1 MVDLIEPIK
10 APDATFSPLS
20 PEAPASPTS
29 PESPE
34 AGSFLDVQAEDLK
47 TADTEAEGEVDFF
60 TDILIKA
67 RRKRYERELESQ
79 AAQANQIFGQDGIT
93 VTDTEKFIKAMED
106 LDGLQELAE
115 RGLGYVDKGYSKY
128 LQYKFDVSF
137 EQAELMNSYFQSGA
151 YVPGVSPKDLKFLP
165 GYKTSLTAGSGLADD
180 ILYTDPVLVA
190 PLGEIGAQPLTG
202 PLTEAQN
209 AMNEAAKV
217 GGNVT
222 DFKKAGKDALAKS
235 EKAIAT
241 GVKAASVAAGMLAI
255 NEFIK
260 DPSIGT
266 ALGAGAATA
275 QAAAS
280 FGVSG
285 AKAATA
291 ALGPAALAFA
301 GFQLVGSL
309 LSDRNYMRSQ
319 GSFSFNANTGKFTS
333 SMAMGADNGS
343 SAWIEGQQAVI
354 LSTIDELT
362 DKYGF
367 EVDAAGVSK
376 ALEGGYKGKGYITN
390 SVAYARQGGRNASFS
405 AQDYVFNLISN
416 GGLKAGE
423 NTNLEITE
431 DPAAF
436 IKFMGELNTK
446 MQDQYAAYMWQ
457 NHNGIEVSISKSMT
471 NRKGYKGYVAFGSEM
486 AAKAQASVLT
496 KKAGNL
502 APITS
507 GGSRNLPRGLI
518 ATPKM
523 EYVVRRRTDPIH
535 ERSQVALGEFEVVPQ
550 VTVAYTDRF
559 GNPLTRSAEE
569 YAKTRVVPENLQR
582 RGISV

>member
-1 MVDLIEPIK
+1 MVDLIEPTEL
-10 APDATFSPLS
+10 PDAPLSPLS
-20 PEAPASPTS
+20 PQAPVSPTA
-29 PESPE
+29 PE
-34 AGSFLDVQAEDLK
+34 AGSFLDVESDDLK
-47 TADTEAEGEVDFF
+47 TINTETEGEVDFF
-60 TDILIKA
+60 TDLLIKS
-67 RRKRYERELESQ
+67 RRKRYEKELEVQ

-93 VTDTEKFIKAMED
+93 VTDTKKFINAMED
-106 LDGLQELAE
+106 LEGLQELAE
-115 RGLGYVDKGYSKY
+115 RGLGYVDKAYAKY

-137 EQAELMNSYFQSGA
+137 EQAELMSSYFQSGS
-151 YVPGVSPKDLKFLP
+151 YVPGVSPEDLKFFP
-165 GYKTSLTAGSGLADD
+165 GYKTSLAGGSGLAGDVA
-180 ILYTDPVLVA
+180 YTDAVVSA
-190 PLGEIGAQPLTG
+190 PLPPLKAEPLTG
-202 PLTEAQN
+202 PMTEAQN

-217 GGNVT
+217 GGNVS
-222 DFKKAGKDALAKS
+222 DFKQAGKDALVKS

-241 GVKAASVAAGMLAI
+241 GVKVASVAAAMLTI

-260 DPSIGT
+260 NPSIGS

-309 LSDRNYMRSQ
+309 ISDRNYMRSQ
-319 GSFSFNANTGKFTS
+319 GSFNFNPTTGKFTS

-354 LSTIDELT
+354 LRTIDELT

-367 EVDAAGVSK
+367 EIDAAGVSK
-376 ALEGGYKGKGYITN
+376 ALKGGHMGKGYITN
-390 SVAYARQGGRNASFS
+390 SVAYAKQGGRNASFS

-423 NTNLEITE
+423 NTNFEITS

-446 MQDQYAAYMWQ
+446 MQDQYASYMWQ
-457 NHNGIEVSISKSMT
+457 NHNGLELSISKSMT
-471 NRKGYKGYVAFGSEM
+471 NRKGYKGYVAFGSEK

-507 GGSRNLPRGLI
+507 GGSRNLPKGLI

-523 EYVVRRRTDPIH
+523 EYVVRRRTNSLH

-550 VTVAYTDRF
+550 ITVTYTDKF
-559 GNPLTRSAEE
+559 GNPLTKYAKE
-569 YAKTRVVPENLQR
+569 YAKTSVAVNLRR
-582 RGISV
+582 RGIDI